1 MVNALIHDH
10 TQIVERLPRSLLIG
24 AKGLAYRDIRRPK
37 PIDAESEGMFAIRRI
52 NEHAIE
58 LEPFGNLMRN
68 AFAGGIGAMFVLGM
82 VISTLIAIFDPD
94 PLTPSIVLLL
104 FLNTVM
110 MAAFGSIPYLISRH
124 SWGKFRG
131 GFIRIHRGTRRLY
144 FVSPQ
149 DERLLTLEWDQIQ
162 ALAGYVPTVGAA
174 GYSSQYPLYLIA
186 VDWTQTPPTEVCVS
200 CGNLGWR
207 DDGDSAQ
214 QLWDCLRIYM
224 EHGPDALPKPPPI
237 PRRLSRKQTFLRFY
251 RDWAAKYR
259 RDLATPKGKRWAM
272 VVIPAKILALIFIVF
287 PDSVGEFID
296 YGVPYTSFPKEI
308 DELCGFVEKRVP
320 IMRLNGERVDS

>member
-1 MVNALIHDH
+1 MVNALTHDH

-58 LEPFGNLMRN
+58 LEAFGNLMRN
-68 AFAGGIGAMFVLGM
+68 VFAGGIGAMLVLGTI
-82 VISTLIAIFDPD
+82 ISMLIGIFVPD
-94 PLTPSIVLLL
+94 PLTPLMVFML
-104 FLNTVM
+104 FVSPWILAV
-110 MAAFGSIPYLISRH
+110 FGSLPYFLTRH
-124 SWGKFRG
+124 YSGKFRG
-131 GFIRIHRGTRRLY
+131 GFIRIHRGTRKLY
-144 FVSPQ
+144 FVSAR

-162 ALAGYVPTVGAA
+162 ALAGYVPTFSAA

-237 PRRLSRKQTFLRFY
+237 RRRLSRKQSFLRFY
-251 RDWAAKYR
+251 RDWADKFR